1 MVAPFEVRADH
12 ASGES
17 LGSESGEQDGDSF
30 VPSGHPVVVGEDRAR
45 AQIYMRKIL
54 LCHGSRSGTF
64 GVGGR
69 SGPSGQPGRTPPG
82 PRIDALTVATSARK
96 LSKLSIVEEYF
107 AIHSHQGA
115 A

>member
-45 AQIYMRKIL
+45 TQSTCRKFFFAT
-54 LCHGSRSGTF
+54 GSEAGPLVWAAVRPLGTT
-64 GVGGR
+64 R
-69 SGPSGQPGRTPPG
+69 E
-82 PRIDALTVATSARK
+82 DAPWAP
-96 LSKLSIVEEYF
+96 Y
-107 AIHSHQGA
+107 
-115 A
+115 